1 MMNPTASMLVIGDE
15 ILSGRTRESNMNFLA
30 IELSKVGIDL
40 KEVRIV
46 RDYKPAI
53 ISAVINL
60 SSSFDLVFTSG
71 GIGPTHDDITSECMA
86 EAFNR
91 SLEIHKDARNK
102 LEDYYRE
109 LGKKL
114 NSSRLGM
121 ALIPKGAELIE
132 NSVSAAPGF
141 SIGNVHVM
149 AGIPKVFQAMVS
161 NIMKTLKKGTP
172 TLSKTIKLSLAEG
185 EIAYI
190 LEKLSSAY
198 PELSIGS
205 YPFVENDEFGVD
217 IVVRGERSDLIDQ
230 FINNLEAKIESIK
243 HLNK

>member
-161 NIMKTLKKGTP
+161 NIIKTLKKGTP